1 MENNRAIPGKWFDAF
16 VAELASDNK
25 AYVDNVRRTLKLHG
39 VLGCWHDSCGYASSV
54 HGATG
59 CSLARLS
66 SCGDA
71 NDLRQLP

>member
-39 VLGCWHDSCGYASSV
+39 VRFSGEG
-54 HGATG
+54 
-59 CSLARLS
+59 
-66 SCGDA
+66 
-71 NDLRQLP
+71 